1 MDLDSDVQILYGK
14 LLECCDTSIT
24 FYETAPCLRDVF
36 ECAGDKEME
45 ESIFVD
51 KGLRAL
57 TVMKMNH
64 YSPTSSSEHVPAS
77 TLEEVSSG
85 YYLLCLHSSS
95 RGITG

>member
-1 MDLDSDVQILYGK
+1 
-14 LLECCDTSIT
+14 
-24 FYETAPCLRDVF
+24 
-36 ECAGDKEME
+36 ME

-51 KGLRAL
+51 EGLRAL

-95 RGITG
+95 RGIMG